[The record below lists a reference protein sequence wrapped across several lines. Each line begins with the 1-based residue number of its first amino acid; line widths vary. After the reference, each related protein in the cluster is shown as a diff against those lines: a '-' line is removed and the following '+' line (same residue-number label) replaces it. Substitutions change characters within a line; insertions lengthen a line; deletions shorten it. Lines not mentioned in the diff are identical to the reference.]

1 MSLPHRTGRRLPAKG
16 ALPALFIIN
25 TRTNA
30 SAGFVTVIPLFLLPE
45 QVLGELP
52 EHCAFVIIYGVP
64 IYWLANLVPEAEHF
78 LLNFLSVWLAV
89 YSARTMALWV
99 AALLPTLQ
107 LSAFFGNVLFTSFYL
122 SGGFVISLENLW
134 TGKTKLLQPE
144 PPMASI
150 SDRRLCPARETS
162 ALPLPWQLP
171 SWVVTVR
178 SDRAFYISFS
188 I

>member
-1 MSLPHRTGRRLPAKG
+1 MFP
-16 ALPALFIIN
+16 F
-25 TRTNA
+25 
-30 SAGFVTVIPLFLLPE
+30 PE

-52 EHCAFVIIYGVP
+52 EHCAFVVIYAFP
-64 IYWLANLVPEAEHF
+64 IYWLANLVPKPEHF

-134 TGKTKLLQPE
+134 TGKMKI
-144 PPMASI
+144 PPPLHSKASMAFI
-150 SDRRLCPARETS
+150 SNWWLGG
-162 ALPLPWQLP
+162 
-171 SWVVTVR
+171 
-178 SDRAFYISFS
+178 
-188 I
+188 